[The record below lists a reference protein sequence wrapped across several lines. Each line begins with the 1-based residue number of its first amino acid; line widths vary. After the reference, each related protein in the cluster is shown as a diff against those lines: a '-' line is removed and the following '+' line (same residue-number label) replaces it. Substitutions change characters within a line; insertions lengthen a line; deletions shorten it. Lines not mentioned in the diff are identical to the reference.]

1 MNTCCQIIVKGR
13 VQGVGFRWFTEAE
26 ANKFGLK
33 GYVKNRFDGDVEI
46 EVEGEKEIIEQFI
59 KQIKIGNRI
68 SRVDDVHLDWSE
80 CTDRYSNFQI
90 KY

>member
-46 EVEGEKEIIEQFI
+46 EVEGEKEIIGQFI
-59 KQIKIGNRI
+59 EQIKIGNRV
-68 SRVDDVHLDWSE
+68 SRVDDVHLEWSQWE
-80 CTDRYSNFQI
+80 DRYSNFQI
-90 KY
+90 KF

>member
-1 MNTCCQIIVKGR
+1 MNTCCQINVTGR

-33 GYVKNRFDGDVEI
+33 GYVKNKFNGDVEI

-59 KQIKIGNRI
+59 KQIKIGNRV
-68 SRVDDVHLDWSE
+68 SHVAKVFLDWSE
-80 CTDRYSNFQI
+80 CEEKYKDFQI